1 MILKFNFDDDKCIIG
16 HKKRNMPPIYVLI
29 AGQRM
34 FHINILD
41 LFVFSMMFDKIDES
55 MIW

>member
-1 MILKFNFDDDKCIIG
+1 
-16 HKKRNMPPIYVLI
+16 MPPIYVLI

-34 FHINILD
+34 FHINSLD